1 MILNRSKLASITL
14 AVVFEIILM
23 IPFLYA
29 LKKEFYFYQAVI
41 IGLLILPF
49 VLTALLQNTRKT
61 LLVLLIIS
69 VSINPKLPIYRS
81 YLLAYP
87 ISIDLCLSDIIL
99 LSCWIYIIAKKIN
112 SPSEYFGIHQKYS
125 NVFLSFYILWIAFGV
140 FTLPFA
146 VDKVIAIPELIG
158 MMRILFLYL
167 AVPFLITK
175 KSDLRFIAI
184 LLAVSVLLQAIL
196 IIFQYRYEDLLI
208 RIPGGSQEFDIVA
221 AGTLFRPAG
230 TLGHSSH
237 YAILSVL
244 ILPVTLVLMQ
254 YSTAAKKFFF
264 GLMLVLLF
272 IALIITASRAGL
284 GMGIMGLS
292 AILFLSRKTKI
303 GKKLLLQSIAILIM
317 IFTAGWFVAG
327 ERLVDR
333 ITYDYNSA
341 YLRIPMTKTALE
353 VIKHHPFGVGL
364 NNYTLVAP
372 GYDYYDIFSYF
383 PFPVHNIYLLN
394 FAELGLLG
402 GSCLIGLLVTIVYL
416 TFKYAEKIKEEE
428 ENKILLQ
435 SIGIG
440 ITCSWLIGLLGW
452 SQRSSNIHLL
462 YFAILA
468 AGITSYSVPKTR
480 HQAKLNE

>member
-1 MILNRSKLASITL
+1 MIRGHKLANTIL
-14 AVVFEIILM
+14 AVIFGLCLLL
-23 IPFLYA
+23 PFIYS
-29 LKKEFYFYQAVI
+29 LKNEFYFYQAVVTGI
-41 IGLLILPF
+41 LLIPL
-49 VLTALLQNTRKT
+49 VLIAFLQNTRKT
-61 LLVLLIIS
+61 LLALLIIS
-69 VSINPKLPIYRS
+69 VSINPSLPIYRS

-99 LSCWIYIIAKKIN
+99 LSCWIYIIAKKI
-112 SPSEYFGIHQKYS
+112 SRPSEYCGIHQKYS

-146 VDKVIAIPELIG
+146 VDKIIAIPELIG

-254 YSTAAKKFFF
+254 YSTGAKKFFF

-284 GMGIMGLS
+284 GMGITGFS

-303 GKKLLLQSIAILIM
+303 GKKLLLQSIAVLIM

-402 GSCLIGLLVTIVYL
+402 GACLIGLLTTVIFFA
-416 TFKYAEKIKEEE
+416 FKYAEKIEE
-428 ENKILLQ
+428 ENNKILFQ
-435 SIGIG
+435 AIGIG
-440 ITCSWLIGLLGW
+440 IICSWLIGLLGW

-468 AGITSYSVPKTR
+468 AVITSYSVPKTR